1 VSRSRRLQELQHSY
15 KQLARDQRMSPTAMQ
30 VVELVLMKPVLSTKT
45 VQEALKITYQ
55 GAQKA
60 IKVLLEAGILAEI
73 TGRKRDKA
81 YAAKE
86 VLKALEGE

>member
-1 VSRSRRLQELQHSY
+1 M
-15 KQLARDQRMSPTAMQ
+15 QLAD
-30 VVELVLMKPVLSTKT
+30 LVLMKPVLSTKT
-45 VQEALKITYQ
+45 VQESLKITYQ

-60 IKVLLEAGILAEI
+60 INVLLEAGILTEI

-86 VLKALEGE
+86 VLKALDGDNTPER